1 MTSLCG
7 HGGIGRRVRLRG
19 VWETV
24 RVQVSVAAPQEA
36 ARQYCDTPLNKQGV
50 CFYACGFFGFFV
62 SRTARAP
69 SMQVQTLFT
78 VLRSTTVRE
87 RPLARFINEY
97 GIVRHASTMRIRRI
111 FVTIL
116 RHPAE
121 QAGCLL
127 LCLRLLC
134 FAHGSRSV
142 NASANPLCRS
152 TLYHRARASPH
163 PMRRAFYAKQWA
175 KQKERT
181 IARFFIVF

>member
-1 MTSLCG
+1 MRPWRNWQTRTFE
-7 HGGIGRRVRLRG
+7 GRMVNP
-19 VWETV
+19 V

-36 ARQYCDTPLNKQGV
+36 ARQYSDTLLSKQGV
-50 CFYACGFFGFFV
+50 CFYACGFFV

-127 LCLRLLC
+127 LYLRLLC
-134 FAHGSRSV
+134 FAHGSRS
-142 NASANPLCRS
+142 ASLRID
-152 TLYHRARASPH
+152 TLA
-163 PMRRAFYAKQWA
+163 QGC
-175 KQKERT
+175 
-181 IARFFIVF
+181 